1 MRRLSLLACGLC
13 LLHSALAGEP
23 RDPMRPPQAAGHA
36 AAPRESV
43 PVLSAIMIF
52 SGERSAIFNG
62 QLVHSG
68 AQVGS
73 YTIEAVLEDGVRYR
87 HDGVIQELHL
97 PRLVS
102 TFKKPAARSEHDA
115 GGVQ

>member
-1 MRRLSLLACGLC
+1 MKRLALLVCGLC
-13 LLHSALAGEP
+13 LLHPARAGEP
-23 RDPMRPPQAAGHA
+23 RDPMRPPQVAGHA
-36 AAPRESV
+36 SV
-43 PVLSAIMIF
+43 PRDPAPVL
-52 SGERSAIFNG
+52 SAIFNG

-87 HDGVIQELHL
+87 HEGLVQELHL

-102 TFKKPAARSEHDA
+102 TFKKPAARIEHGA